1 MSTVR
6 EFIKKV
12 WENWSTRIG
21 VVFLAILLILSIFVV
36 LTYPVDFGTRIW
48 NNPSYWADNPRL
60 APPSWTSFFTMTRAP
75 THTDFKLDQPTKILE
90 EEDLLLLEYSIEIDY
105 DYDDYPSFL
114 HVLVKNVTFY
124 SVKPPKI
131 EIWISRPDN
140 LLVRLTSFTI
150 RGPSTLEEPP
160 YYRYIESPYRIILTE
175 DSTSILNLIY
185 SLNKEYGSKITLD
198 EVSTIGSEKLFFG
211 YPSKLGEKE
220 FSILKGLY
228 KMYVKIYVY
237 DGGGNVGEVDFILG
251 GKTYGLLGTDILGR
265 DLLIGLL
272 YGFPAS
278 LMIGFLAATL
288 VASIGTVLGIFSGYI
303 GGRTDTVIQRSSDI
317 VLNMPLLPIL
327 IFFTF
332 IFREFGMRFLLIILV
347 LTAFS
352 WPGLTIIIRPMV
364 MQIKSSQ
371 FIEAAISCG
380 ASRRWVM
387 RKHILPNLAPFI
399 IAQSIFLIPSAILAE
414 AALSFLGLG
423 DPTLPTWGQILEQG
437 FRSGAIYLGYWWWVI
452 PPGILIVFTA
462 ITFLLITIGLEPI
475 LNPKLKTVI

>member
-1 MSTVR
+1 MSFVR
-6 EFIKKV
+6 ELVKKA
-12 WENWSTRIG
+12 WESWSTRIG
-21 VVFLAILLILSIFVV
+21 IIFLAILIILSILVV
-36 LTYPVDFGTRIW
+36 LTYPIDFGTRIW
-48 NNPSYWADNPRL
+48 SNPSYWADSPRL
-60 APPSWTSFFTMTRAP
+60 APPIWASFFAMAKIP
-75 THTDFKLDQPTKILE
+75 THTAFKLTQPTNIQVEENLILM
-90 EEDLLLLEYSIEIDY
+90 EYSVETNY
-105 DYDDYPSFL
+105 GYDDYPSFL
-114 HVLVKNVTFY
+114 HVLIKNVTFY
-124 SVKPPKI
+124 STKLPRI
-131 EIWISRPDN
+131 EVWISRPDN
-140 LLVRLTSFTI
+140 LIVRLTSFTI
-150 RGPSTLEEPP
+150 RGPSPIEEPP
-160 YYRYIESPYRIILTE
+160 YHRYVESPYRIILTQ

-185 SLNKEYGSKITLD
+185 SLNKKYNSNITLD
-198 EVSTIGSEKLFFG
+198 EVSIIGSEKLFFG
-211 YPSKLGEKE
+211 YPSKLREKE
-220 FSILKGLY
+220 FSILRGSYRL
-228 KMYVKIYVY
+228 YVKIYVY
-237 DGGGNVGEVDFILG
+237 EGLGSVGEVDFILG
-251 GKTYGLLGTDILGR
+251 GKTYGLLGTDIIGR
-265 DLLIGLL
+265 DLMMGLL

-278 LMIGFLAATL
+278 LMIGFLASVL
-288 VASIGTVLGIFSGYI
+288 VTSIGTLLGVLSGYI

-380 ASRRWVM
+380 ASRIWIM

-399 IAQSIFLIPSAILAE
+399 IAQSIFLVPSAILAE

>member
-1 MSTVR
+1 MSFVR

-12 WENWSTRIG
+12 WESWSTRIG
-21 VVFLAILLILSIFVV
+21 IIFLAILIILSILVV
-36 LTYPVDFGTRIW
+36 LTYPIDFGRRIW
-48 NNPSYWADNPRL
+48 SNPSHWADNPRL
-60 APPSWTSFFTMTRAP
+60 APPIWASFFTRAKIP
-75 THTDFKLDQPTKILE
+75 THTVLKLNQPTNILGGE
-90 EEDLLLLEYSIEIDY
+90 NLTLMEYSVEINY
-105 DYDDYPSFL
+105 GYDDYPSFL
-114 HVLVKNVTFY
+114 HVSIKNVTFY
-124 SVKPPKI
+124 STKPPRI
-131 EIWISRPDN
+131 EVWVSRPDN
-140 LLVRLTSFTI
+140 LIVRLTSFTI
-150 RGPSTLEEPP
+150 RGPSPIEEPP
-160 YYRYIESPYRIILTE
+160 YRRYVESPYRIILTE
-175 DSTSILNLIY
+175 DLTSILNLIY
-185 SLNKEYGSKITLD
+185 SLNEKYSSNITLD

-211 YPSKLGEKE
+211 YPSKLGEKG
-220 FSILKGLY
+220 FSILKGPYRLHAKVY
-228 KMYVKIYVY
+228 IY
-237 DGGGNVGEVDFILG
+237 GGLGSVGEVDFILG
-251 GKTYGLLGTDILGR
+251 GKTYGLLGTDIIGR
-265 DLLIGLL
+265 DLMMGLL

-278 LMIGFLAATL
+278 LMIGFLASTL
-288 VASIGTVLGIFSGYI
+288 VTSIGTLLGVLSGYI
-303 GGRTDTVIQRSSDI
+303 GGRTDTVIQRSSDL

-387 RKHILPNLAPFI
+387 RKHILPNLAPFV

-475 LNPKLKTVI
+475 LNPKLKSVI

>member
-1 MSTVR
+1 MSFIK
-6 EFIKKV
+6 EFIKKA
-12 WENWSTRIG
+12 WKIRSMRIG
-21 VVFLAILLILSIFVV
+21 VIFLTILMILSISVIS
-36 LTYPVDFGTRIW
+36 TYPMDFGTRIW

-60 APPSWTSFFTMTRAP
+60 APPIWISFFTTAKIP
-75 THTDFKLDQPTKILE
+75 AHTVLKLNQPTNMLE
-90 EEDLLLLEYSIEIDY
+90 GENLLLMEYVVEMDY

-114 HVLVKNVTFY
+114 HVLIRNVTFY
-124 SVKPPKI
+124 STKPPKV
-131 EIWISRPDN
+131 EIWMGRPDN
-140 LLVRLTSFTI
+140 LIVRLTSFTI
-150 RGPSTLEEPP
+150 RGPSAIEEPP
-160 YYRYIESPYRIILTE
+160 YRRYVESPYRIILTE

-185 SLNKEYGSKITLD
+185 SLNNKYSSNITLD
-198 EVSTIGSEKLFFG
+198 DVSAIGPEKLFFG
-211 YPSKLGEKE
+211 YPSKPRGRE

-228 KMYVKIYVY
+228 RLYARIYIY
-237 DGGGNVGEVDFILG
+237 DRVGSVEEINFILG
-251 GKTYGLLGTDILGR
+251 GKTYGLLGTDIIGR
-265 DLLIGLL
+265 DLMMGLL

-278 LMIGFLAATL
+278 LMIGFLASTL
-288 VASIGTVLGIFSGYI
+288 VTFIGAVLGILSGYI
-303 GGRTDTVIQRSSDI
+303 GGRTDMVIQRSGDI
-317 VLNMPLLPIL
+317 ILNMPLLPIL

-364 MQIKSSQ
+364 MQMKSSQ

-380 ASRRWVM
+380 ASKIWIM
-387 RKHILPNLAPFI
+387 RKHILPNLALFI
-399 IAQSIFLIPSAILAE
+399 IAQSIFLVPSAILAE

-452 PPGILIVFTA
+452 PPGILIVLTA

-475 LNPKLKTVI
+475 LNPKLKSVI